1 MMMMIMVTMTMKM
14 RRKIFMTRFH
24 GKTVKVKHICVVHI
38 ELFLCE
44 HFT

>member
-1 MMMMIMVTMTMKM
+1 MMMMVIMTMKM

-24 GKTVKVKHICVVHI
+24 GKTVIVKYIRVVHTEI
-38 ELFLCE
+38 FLYE